1 MRTINK
7 RISDPRPIHDENYL
21 DLSKGYLR
29 SFLEKRGC
37 TTNLINSFESN
48 SLKNVISM
56 LHFLLKQLDQNLK
69 FAQKADEDIP
79 LILNSLNY
87 PVPIPKDAFFPFFE
101 KSVSPSQ
108 TVLSSWV
115 AELSDYLTQWQVRD
129 KEFDGEFTVASV
141 QLYEIFLSG
150 EERSGFT
157 SEICDRIRSNYYVKF
172 ASTRKGIE
180 HILQNNQ
187 ILCNHLS
194 SLVPQSKS
202 LASSKNSL
210 ESLRTN
216 LKSKISANSEKL
228 SYISTLRIRNDRAY
242 KATKIKLSTRSSE
255 NFTRVNVHVERTDQ
269 WSKMVEVR
277 KLINAYHGKET
288 ALSEQIEE
296 MQDKR
301 SIDSTIDNQIS
312 RYNNL
317 LLKVPRSNIAAN
329 IKFQRPLTKN
339 LKDLSVSTK
348 MRVRYYLIFLNSTI
362 NI

>member
-1 MRTINK
+1 
-7 RISDPRPIHDENYL
+7 
-21 DLSKGYLR
+21 
-29 SFLEKRGC
+29 
-37 TTNLINSFESN
+37 
-48 SLKNVISM
+48 
-56 LHFLLKQLDQNLK
+56 
-69 FAQKADEDIP
+69 
-79 LILNSLNY
+79 
-87 PVPIPKDAFFPFFE
+87 
-101 KSVSPSQ
+101 
-108 TVLSSWV
+108 
-115 AELSDYLTQWQVRD
+115 
-129 KEFDGEFTVASV
+129 
-141 QLYEIFLSG
+141 LSG
-150 EERSGFT
+150 DERSGFT

-348 MRVRYYLIFLNSTI
+348 MRVRYYLIFLNSNI